1 MTLNDPLS
9 NALSKIN
16 NAQKVGK
23 LTCTIYPSSKIIM
36 EILNILKKA
45 GYILDYKENK
55 TSKGNILDVTLA
67 NKINNCKVI
76 KPRYQVKLQD
86 IEKFEKRFLPA
97 KGFGILIISTPK
109 GILTHH
115 EVKEKNIGGRLIA
128 YCY

>member
-23 LTCTIYPSSKIIM
+23 LSCTVYPSSKIIKTV
-36 EILNILKKA
+36 LDILKKL
-45 GYILDYKENK
+45 GYILGYKESN
-55 TSKGNILDVTLA
+55 TTKGTVLEITLA
-67 NKINNCKVI
+67 NKINDCCVI

-97 KGFGILIISTPK
+97 KGFGVLILSTSK

-115 EVKEKNIGGRLIA
+115 EIKEKKIGGRLIA